1 MQYQYFQH
9 SNGKIAYRKF
19 GEGKELLIAIH
30 GFSDRASLFD
40 LLEEGLGKKYTV
52 YAFDLP
58 YHGQTEWQK
67 EEFDKTDVLS
77 FINLILKRE
86 NQENFALMGY
96 SMGGRIIQVLLSEI
110 IKKVSHLYLIAPDG
124 IDTKWMFNVNQF
136 PMFVRHY
143 LRRALR
149 KPERFFRMLHWF
161 YDKKFIT
168 KFVHD
173 FAYNHLKTPER
184 RHRLF
189 CTWNA
194 IHHFKTHPK
203 KFKQLL
209 QEHQLPT
216 NLYYGKR
223 DEVIQAS
230 SGAWLSEGLPHVQ
243 LHLLEEGHLLIDQA
257 LNELLDQ
264 QLNERVEAS
273 NI

>member
-9 SNGKIAYRKF
+9 PNGKIAYRQF

-40 LLEEGLGKKYTV
+40 VLKEGLGKKYTV

-58 YHGQTEWQK
+58 YHGQTEWEK
-67 EEFDKTDVLS
+67 EDFGQEDVLS
-77 FINLILKRE
+77 MIRLILKKE
-86 NQENFALMGY
+86 NKERFALMGY
-96 SMGGRIIQVLLSEI
+96 SMGGRIIQVLLPEI
-110 IKKVSHLYLIAPDG
+110 INQVIHLYLIAPDG

-136 PMFVRHY
+136 PIFVRHY
-143 LRRALR
+143 LHSALSR
-149 KPERFFRMLHWF
+149 PERFFRLLHWF
-161 YDKKFIT
+161 YDKKIIT
-168 KFVHD
+168 KFIHD

-209 QEHQLPT
+209 QKHQLPT
-216 NLYYGKR
+216 TLYYGRR

-230 SGAWLSEGLPHVQ
+230 SGVWLSEGLTHVS
-243 LHLLEEGHLLIDQA
+243 LHLLDEGHLLIDQG
-257 LNELLDQ
+257 LNQLLDQ
-264 QLNERVEAS
+264 QLNNLFIPS
-273 NI
+273 SI

>member
-1 MQYQYFQH
+1 MQYFQH
-9 SNGKIAYRKF
+9 SNGKIAYRQF
-19 GEGKELLIAIH
+19 GEGEKLLIAIH
-30 GFSDRASLFD
+30 GFSDRANLFD
-40 LLEEGLGKKYTV
+40 ALKEGLGKKYTV

-58 YHGQTEWQK
+58 YHGQTEWEK
-67 EEFDKTDVLS
+67 DYFDRSDVQH
-77 FINLILKRE
+77 FIELILAKE
-86 NQENFALMGY
+86 NKSQFALMGY
-96 SMGGRIIQVLLSEI
+96 SMGGRIIQVLLPEI
-110 IKKVSHLYLIAPDG
+110 IEKVTHLYLVAPDG

-161 YDKKFIT
+161 YNKKFIT
-168 KFVHD
+168 KFIHD

-194 IHHFKTHPK
+194 IHHFKTNPK

-209 QEHQLPT
+209 QKYSLST
-216 NLYYGKR
+216 DLYYGKR

-230 SGAWLSEGLPHVQ
+230 SGEWLSERLPHVH

-257 LNELLDQ
+257 LNQLLDQ
-264 QLNERVEAS
+264 QLNKQVISS